1 MGFSYPRNIIQQQ
14 KNLFIFRNKN
24 CADVFKL
31 KINKRHI
38 NLYYFTLSPI
48 GQDEIERPLM
58 GNIIYD
64 YESKGL
70 HFLVT
75 KTRQTRTAVKRLL
88 PIYNQLVIS
97 TLLIET

>member
-1 MGFSYPRNIIQQQ
+1 M
-14 KNLFIFRNKN
+14 
-24 CADVFKL
+24 FKL

-38 NLYYFTLSPI
+38 NSYYFK
-48 GQDEIERPLM
+48 GQDVIERPLM